1 MWKVEIVRV
10 YKSSNLLYEHEDK
23 VIFEVNSLKEAN
35 IQVQTVLKKAETGAD
50 MVVCDVARKRLRWDY
65 SRWSYSI
72 GKDSMYVAILR
83 DVGDGNVQRTEFRHV
98 RENHRIISK
107 ECTVLAKTHAKGKR
121 LR

>member
-1 MWKVEIVRV
+1 
-10 YKSSNLLYEHEDK
+10 
-23 VIFEVNSLKEAN
+23 
-35 IQVQTVLKKAETGAD
+35 

-65 SRWSYSI
+65 SRWSYPI

-121 LR
+121 LRCGTNIKVIVTIKISIFLNFLSDSLRICKIDIFEFSSILYPSIFRIYI